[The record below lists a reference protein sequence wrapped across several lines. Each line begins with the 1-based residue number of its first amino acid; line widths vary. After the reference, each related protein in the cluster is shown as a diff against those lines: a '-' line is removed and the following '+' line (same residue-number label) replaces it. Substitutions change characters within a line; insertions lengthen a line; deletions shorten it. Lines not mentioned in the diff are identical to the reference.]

1 LAILIFEK
9 SAYPAL
15 CLEATAHHLYSI
27 QAYLTVATV
36 GMEETAAKAVRAAK
50 AAEAVGTPAEVVA
63 VGVILEGEA
72 AGTPVVEVEVV
83 ATPVGTEEA
92 AAAETPAVEVGVVM
106 EAGEKVV
113 VMEEMAGAAVRPVA
127 TGIA

>member
-1 LAILIFEK
+1 
-9 SAYPAL
+9 
-15 CLEATAHHLYSI
+15 
-27 QAYLTVATV
+27 
-36 GMEETAAKAVRAAK
+36 
-50 AAEAVGTPAEVVA
+50 
-63 VGVILEGEA
+63 
-72 AGTPVVEVEVV
+72 VVEVEVV